1 MSPILFASSTAKHT
15 QYSQTK
21 TTIFPA
27 IFRGSRRGR
36 RREGKETAPLI
47 KSYNSGGQTSGQ
59 SYSLITSESSLR
71 GCPNGTF
78 RSSHYCY
85 LIVPPSVR
93 WGGRSAPWL
102 VGGEGKAPRLEK
114 GAGVVS
120 QGGENA
126 GHGGGGGLSF
136 VRLFNAVF
144 FFFFFFLFLCRLF

>member
-71 GCPNGTF
+71 GCPNGAF

-93 WGGRSAPWL
+93 WGRSAPSL

-120 QGGENA
+120 AWRMRDMA
-126 GHGGGGGLSF
+126 GWRSF
-136 VRLFNAVF
+136 IRSFIQCCF